1 MSEQNFKNHARYVPL
16 FHLVT
21 FIAVILLFIGS
32 IVNLIHSSHEQGN
45 LYAASLIVLISLI
58 AGSFFFYIRQFPLKV
73 QDRAIRA
80 EENLRHFILTG
91 KPLDSRLSMG
101 QIIAL
106 RFASDEEMPV
116 LAAKAAEQNL
126 SSKHIKQSI
135 KKWRPDHHR
144 A

>member
-1 MSEQNFKNHARYVPL
+1 MTEQNFKNHARFVPL

-21 FIAVILLFIGS
+21 LLAIILLLIGS
-32 IVNLIHSSHEQGN
+32 IINLVHSSHEQGN
-45 LYAASLIVLISLI
+45 LYSASLIVLIALI
-58 AGSFFFYIRQFPLKV
+58 CASFFFFIRQFPIKA

-80 EENLRHFILTG
+80 EENFRHFILAG

-106 RFASDEEMPV
+106 RFAGDDEFAA
-116 LAAKAAEQNL
+116 LAKKAADENL
-126 SSKHIKQSI
+126 SSKDIKQSV
-135 KKWRPDHHR
+135 KNWRADNHR